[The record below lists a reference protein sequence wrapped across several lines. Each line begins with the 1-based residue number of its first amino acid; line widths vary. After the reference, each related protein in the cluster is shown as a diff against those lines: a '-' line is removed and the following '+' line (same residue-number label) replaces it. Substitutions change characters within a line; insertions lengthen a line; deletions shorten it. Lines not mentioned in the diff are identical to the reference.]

1 MNVLLILPVVVPLS
15 AADQSDPVH
24 LAAHLMSRELRESY
38 PGLGVHLVLV
48 DDEPAHA
55 IVHAAAAGA
64 ELVVVGSRGLGSF
77 RGLLLGSVSQQCA
90 RRADCPV
97 VIVHAPKPAAT
108 SPEPGEAAP
117 MQRRAA
123 A

>member
-1 MNVLLILPVVVPLS
+1 MNENKNS
-15 AADQSDPVH
+15 NEE
-24 LAAHLMSRELRESY
+24 MR
-38 PGLGVHLVLV
+38 GV
-48 DDEPAHA
+48 
-55 IVHAAAAGA
+55 
-64 ELVVVGSRGLGSF
+64 VVVGID
-77 RGLLLGSVSQQCA
+77 GSVSQQCA

-108 SPEPGEAAP
+108 SPEPGEAAS